1 MASDGKAIIHL
12 LNHYHYIVFPSG
24 GPTEMSNYSRRKVTS
39 VSAKT
44 LPPLLPGVRSIRPFN
59 YTDQSF
65 DLALSKL
72 HIEQPQNTIRLL
84 LESSVGTCVLIWPS
98 LKRFEHFHLKMV

>member
-1 MASDGKAIIHL
+1 MWLKNFINGQCKAIIHL
-12 LNHYHYIVFPSG
+12 LNQYHYSQFILISSG

-72 HIEQPQNTIRLL
+72 HEEQP
-84 LESSVGTCVLIWPS
+84 
-98 LKRFEHFHLKMV
+98 